1 MCCLIAFMLSFFS
14 VLLNISEITGWFKG
28 VFIIIMILLVWV
40 GYIVEERQ
48 YDKIKN
54 LEEELSSMKDKISS
68 LEEHN
73 KK

>member
-1 MCCLIAFMLSFFS
+1 MLSFFS